1 MFRTHVTPAR
11 VEGRSRAAVHGPDN
25 SAEFRGFRRFS
36 LEFID
41 ILVKIQKKWVSDL
54 GANPSESSLEHADMG
69 ANPSDSNFSL
79 FVFPGFSLGALGT
92 VLELFGVPLGSPW
105 GSLGRLG
112 GSLAALGGYFGLT
125 LLHRGSPWPL
135 CWRIVAAFAMKLGAF
150 GAERVISACFSEIW
164 DDFLMLLPCMMHFWV
179 REEKTKKNNYINK
192 LPINRPER
200 PFFKPT
206 KDVTNCARYRPQG

>member
-1 MFRTHVTPAR
+1 MFP
-11 VEGRSRAAVHGPDN
+11 G
-25 SAEFRGFRRFS
+25 RFS
-36 LEFID
+36 FEFID
-41 ILVKIQKKWVSDL
+41 ILVKIRKKWVSDL

-69 ANPSDSNFSL
+69 ANPSESHFSL

-150 GAERVISACFSEIW
+150 GAERVISACF
-164 DDFLMLLPCMMHFWV
+164 C
-179 REEKTKKNNYINK
+179 
-192 LPINRPER
+192 
-200 PFFKPT
+200 
-206 KDVTNCARYRPQG
+206 